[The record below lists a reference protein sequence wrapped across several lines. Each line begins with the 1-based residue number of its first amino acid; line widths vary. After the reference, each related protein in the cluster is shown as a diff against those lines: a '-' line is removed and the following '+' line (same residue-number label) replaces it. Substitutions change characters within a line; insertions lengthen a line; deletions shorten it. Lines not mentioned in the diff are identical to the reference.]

1 MYKRQVL
8 VKPITSSNLFDA
20 LHQALVT
27 KADASVQAAADQ
39 GIDGSLGGMHFLL
52 VEDNLLNQA
61 VARGILELGG
71 ATLDVVDNGQQA
83 VDRMSASPGVY
94 DLVLM
99 DMQMP
104 VMDGFTATRLLRQE
118 LKLSLP
124 IIAMTAGV
132 LESERERSIEA
143 GITDF
148 IPKPIE
154 VEEMLAVLQKH
165 LPKKAAK
172 PAPAPAAAP
181 APVLAAVKLVGS
193 PAPAGEA
200 GAFNIDSLMRVMG
213 RDAKGR
219 AVMVKMVR
227 GAIDSGMAPVE
238 QADQALR
245 EGRPR
250 DAARLFHGLRGAVGV
265 LGARRLIQATIDA
278 EAAISEQRDEELAQ
292 HFDAVRAALEQT
304 LAEARAWL
312 DRQAP

>member
-1 MYKRQVL
+1 M
-8 VKPITSSNLFDA
+8 
-20 LHQALVT
+20 
-27 KADASVQAAADQ
+27 QAAADQ

-83 VDRMSASPGVY
+83 VDRMSENPGLY

-118 LKLSLP
+118 LQLTLP

-132 LESERERSIEA
+132 LESERERSLEA

-172 PAPAPAAAP
+172 AVPAAAVAAPAPTPAPAATA
-181 APVLAAVKLVGS
+181 APVVAAVAAAAKASAPETPAYASVKLVSS
-193 PAPAGEA
+193 PVPAGEA
-200 GAFNIDSLMRVMG
+200 SAFNVDSLMRVMG

-227 GAIDSGMAPVE
+227 GAIDSGMEPVE
-238 QADQALR
+238 QADRALR

-278 EAAISEQRDEELAQ
+278 ETAIGEARDEELAQ
-292 HFDAVRAALEQT
+292 RVEAVRAELEQT

-312 DRQAP
+312 DRQAS

>member
-1 MYKRQVL
+1 MEAGTGKRLAGLQL
-8 VKPITSSNLFDA
+8 
-20 LHQALVT
+20 
-27 KADASVQAAADQ
+27 
-39 GIDGSLGGMHFLL
+39 LL
-52 VEDNLLNQA
+52 VEDNFLNQQIACELLQAEGA
-61 VARGILELGG
+61 VVTVANDGAEGLACVAGCGPGG
-71 ATLDVVDNGQQA
+71 FNAI
-83 VDRMSASPGVY
+83 
-94 DLVLM
+94 LM

-118 LKLSLP
+118 LKLTLP

-172 PAPAPAAAP
+172 PAPISAPVPVPTPASLPAALP
-181 APVLAAVKLVGS
+181 VAPVKASVPTPAAVKTDPPASTRAGVKLVGS

-227 GAIDSGMAPVE
+227 GAIDSGMEPVE

-245 EGRPR
+245 EGRTR

-278 EAAISEQRDEELAQ
+278 ETAISEERDDELAQ
-292 HFDAVRAALEQT
+292 HVDAVRAALEQT

-312 DRQAP
+312 DRQAS